1 MKHLTT
7 VLIINIVFFM
17 LGPFAF
23 AECWT
28 VSDFQGYATNFAN
41 DFEIH
46 KDSLTSQTIDI
57 NIDGDKST
65 VTGSEGITFFE
76 ITPHLIVGIYNSGT
90 YKGVVESWGL
100 DIEKGKV
107 FYTQTKSGYIVFDG
121 AKMFVGKIVGK
132 CKTNQKK

>member
-57 NIDGDKST
+57 NIDGDKC
-65 VTGSEGITFFE
+65 
-76 ITPHLIVGIYNSGT
+76 
-90 YKGVVESWGL
+90 
-100 DIEKGKV
+100 
-107 FYTQTKSGYIVFDG
+107 
-121 AKMFVGKIVGK
+121 GKIY
-132 CKTNQKK
+132 QE